1 MSLRLCA
8 GRPIAADR
16 YVYAK
21 TIFYIEIVMKKR
33 HKLDPDRLLGV
44 IQLQFEWAVI
54 PVGG

>member
-21 TIFYIEIVMKKR
+21 AIFYIEIVMKKR

-44 IQLQFEWAVI
+44 IQLQFEWAII